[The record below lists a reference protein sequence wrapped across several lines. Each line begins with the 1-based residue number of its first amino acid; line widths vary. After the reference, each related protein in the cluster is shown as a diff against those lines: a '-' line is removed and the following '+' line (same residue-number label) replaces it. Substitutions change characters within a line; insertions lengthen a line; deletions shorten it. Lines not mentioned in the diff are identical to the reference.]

1 MRWLVTA
8 LLLLIALASLLW
20 ATAAGT
26 PKADLVFVNGAEL
39 RTLDPQRMSWMED
52 VRIGECLFESL
63 LRYRLPE
70 MIPEPA
76 AAEKYTVTPDGLTYT
91 FTIRSDARWSNGD
104 PLTSH
109 DFRYAWRRALSPDLA
124 ADYSELFFLIRGASD
139 FFDFR
144 AAQLK
149 AFAAAGKTQSTT
161 QARPDPAQL
170 WREALDYFD
179 KTVAI
184 TTPDDKTLV
193 VTLAQPTA
201 YFPELCAFM
210 TLAPVHAKSVESQI
224 TFEPNSGRRVQDPMW
239 TKPGRLISNGP
250 YVLAMRRFK
259 RDLLLTA
266 NPHYWNRAAM
276 RNQSILQLVISD
288 PMTQLLAYQRG
299 EVDWLPDIPSN
310 SPLAA
315 DLVQQMRQGKR
326 PDAHLI
332 GAAGTYFYNLNCSE
346 KLPDGTPNPLRDERV
361 RLALSKGIDRKTIV
375 ERVTRL
381 GQPIA
386 ATFVPPGAIA
396 GYEPPVDVG
405 VSFDPEGA
413 RKLLADAGHAN
424 GAGLD
429 GLSILYNTEGAH
441 AGIAQQ
447 IKRAWEENLG
457 VSVTLVGVEKSVFGA
472 RLRSR
477 DFTICRASWFGD
489 YRDPTTF
496 LDKFASTNGNND
508 VAYNNA
514 DFDALLKRAA
524 ITMEPAERMRTLAQA
539 EAMMLGQS
547 PIAPIFHFSLLQL
560 YDQQRVQNLHPNA
573 WQFRRLEFVQVNR
586 QR

>member
-1 MRWLVTA
+1 
-8 LLLLIALASLLW
+8 
-20 ATAAGT
+20 
-26 PKADLVFVNGAEL
+26 
-39 RTLDPQRMSWMED
+39 MED

-70 MIPEPA
+70 MVPEPA
-76 AAEKYTVTPDGLTYT
+76 AAEQYTVSPDGLTYT

-109 DFRYAWRRALSPDLA
+109 DFSYAWLRALSPDLA

-149 AFAAAGKTQSTT
+149 AFAASNKAESTT
-161 QARPDPAQL
+161 QPRADPAQL
-170 WREALDYFD
+170 WREALEFFD
-179 KTVAI
+179 KHVAI

-193 VTLAQPTA
+193 VTLAQPTP

-210 TLAPVHAKSVESQI
+210 TLAPVHAKTVEAQV
-224 TFEPNSGRRVQDPMW
+224 TFDPVSGRRVQDPMW
-239 TKPGRLISNGP
+239 TKPGRLVSNGP
-250 YVLAMRRFK
+250 YVLASRRFK
-259 RDLLLTA
+259 RDLHLTA
-266 NPHYWNRAAM
+266 NPHYWNRSAM

-315 DLVQQMRQGKR
+315 DLVRQMREGQR
-326 PDAHLI
+326 PDAKLVPM
-332 GAAGTYFYNLNCSE
+332 AGTYFYNLNCSE
-346 KLPDGTPNPLRDERV
+346 KLVDGSPNPLSDERV
-361 RLALSKGIDRKTIV
+361 RLALSKGIDRRTIV

-396 GYEPPVDVG
+396 GYTPPTDGG
-405 VSFDPEGA
+405 VTFDPDGA
-413 RKLLADAGHAN
+413 RKLLAEAGHPN

-441 AGIAQQ
+441 ADIAQQ
-447 IKRAWEENLG
+447 IKRSWEENLG
-457 VSVTLVGVEKSVFGA
+457 VSVTLSGVEKSVFGA
-472 RLRSR
+472 RLRSK

-496 LDKFASTNGNND
+496 LDKFISTNGNND
-508 VAYNNA
+508 AGYSNPK
-514 DFDALLKRAA
+514 FDDLMKQAA
-524 ITMEPAERMRTLAQA
+524 GETDAPARMRKLQQA
-539 EAMMLGQS
+539 ETLMLRQC
-547 PIAPIFHFSLLQL
+547 PIAPIFHYSVLQL
-560 YDQQRVQNLHPNA
+560 FDEKRVQNLYTNA
-573 WQFRRLEFVQVNR
+573 WNFRRLEFVSVQR